1 MMKNKP
7 ALFFAILSLVFA
19 LLYLSTFKMPF
30 RPDIKLHGLLEVS
43 KFDEN
48 DENKQLFYDMANNN
62 GLSSWFIIE
71 SNKNDFTNLSNN
83 LEEVRKIFK
92 DNNSTILIGFF
103 SLNQKMW

>member
-1 MMKNKP
+1 MKNKP

-30 RPDIKLHGLLEVS
+30 RPDIKLYGLLEVS

-62 GLSSWFIIE
+62 GLGSWFIIE